1 MIETSRG
8 QIRSKTAFPFGAMS
22 QKRGAMPPKKD
33 AEKTPVTIV
42 TGFLGAGKTTLI
54 NYILTQRHGMKICV
68 IENEFGAVSVDDKL
82 GIAEKLDSKDDLIM
96 LDNGCACCQVRGDL
110 MDTFQKLA
118 EQDKKFPKGDASE
131 WVVGSM

>member
-1 MIETSRG
+1 
-8 QIRSKTAFPFGAMS
+8 MS

-82 GIAEKLDSKDDLIM
+82 GIAEKLDAKEDLIT
-96 LDNGCACCQVRGDL
+96 LEAPDIRASRVFRGEVEGHHSRHQSVD
-110 MDTFQKLA
+110 
-118 EQDKKFPKGDASE
+118 
-131 WVVGSM
+131 